1 MSTSHD
7 AGWPPEPQPIPV
19 AADIDDATTAE
30 DHAAAAATAAD
41 HFDPR
46 RPIDP
51 IRPIRPI
58 WRFRMLRQGCWLTR
72 FTPSSANF
80 IVPHQDGTIRIER
93 NGFTATASGD
103 LYNHIRRP
111 RWIRDHPSTPRRLVW
126 ISDSEP
132 NPSAGIP
139 IFARNRYHS
148 YLRITQLLEG
158 LTIGSSFTLGWEQHR
173 LDASTGSWSLLDRFT
188 ALMSWT
194 TPPAGFPDPGS
205 YLSGSVRNSA
215 GATVGTLTMGWVS
228 PYFRKV
234 TVELDSVTDSEI
246 AVDNGAGVTWQ
257 TVMDD
262 IGWEVTVDASD
273 RDVPSPSGASWSDAE
288 MHAALLARRDASNLD
303 AEWRYHLLHVRQ
315 LDSTSRGIMYD
326 AGGTDSNNVP
336 REGAGISTH
345 WNFPDE
351 PLWGTVRGDRFGAS
365 AAPFFRTAV
374 HELGHAF
381 GLHHLTTSG
390 RFMNTTNLIAGLP
403 GTFPANIM
411 WTFDDA
417 DLRRLRHWPDPRV
430 RPGGIRFGL
439 SYGGTPI
446 SPTDEDAVDLGDE
459 LAATATRLLD
469 SVPLGAPV
477 RIDLSLT
484 NVSDESFPTPSALG
498 FTNDV
503 VRGFVIDPSGARKRF
518 STVMHCID
526 DVGFVDLAPADSI
539 HGSVTLLRGPDGP
552 LFSTPGL
559 HTVVIDLGWDVDG
572 VPVHSE
578 TSTTVMIEP
587 PQNEHHASAAR
598 EVLSEPDLLLTL
610 AIGGDHLADGLQAL
624 DTAMEDDVL
633 APHYAV
639 VAAKQK
645 GQAFENRKAD
655 VEGASKLITDDT
667 VMSASEAVSLAEM
680 VAPAQKKTKE
690 KAAVRSMTDVLRSKA
705 DAASLNDEDMATL
718 KDL

>member
-7 AGWPPEPQPIPV
+7 AGWPAEPEPIAV
-19 AADIDDATTAE
+19 ATEIGDEHT
-30 DHAAAAATAAD
+30 AAATAAAAD

-46 RPIDP
+46 EPFEP
-51 IRPIRPI
+51 SRPIRPI
-58 WRFRMLRQGCWLTR
+58 PPYWRFRMLRQGCWLTR
-72 FTPSSANF
+72 FTPSRPNV

-103 LYNHIRRP
+103 LYNHINRP
-111 RWIRDHPSTPRRLVW
+111 RWIPNPPFGRRRLVW
-126 ISDSEP
+126 ISDPEP
-132 NPSAGIP
+132 NPADGIP
-139 IFARNRYHS
+139 IFARNRYNS

-158 LTIGSSFTLGWEQHR
+158 ITIGSSFTLGWEQHR
-173 LDASTGSWSLLDRFT
+173 LDTSTAGWSLVDRFT
-188 ALMSWT
+188 AVMAWT
-194 TPPAGFPDPGS
+194 TPPSGFPDPGS
-205 YLSGSVRNSA
+205 YLSGPVKNSA
-215 GATVGTLTMGWVS
+215 GTTVGTLTMGWVS
-228 PYFRKV
+228 PYYRKI
-234 TVELDSVTDSEI
+234 TVELDSVTGSEI
-246 AVDNGAGVTWQ
+246 ALDNGAGVNWRS
-257 TVMDD
+257 VMND
-262 IGWEVTVDASD
+262 IGWQVTVDASD

-303 AEWRYHLLHVRQ
+303 TEWRYHLLHVRQ

-345 WNFPDE
+345 WVFPDE
-351 PLWGTVRGDRFGAS
+351 EPWGTVRGDRFGAS

-390 RFMNTTNLIAGLP
+390 RFMNTTNLIAGLA
-403 GTFPANIM
+403 GTFPANIV
-411 WTFDDA
+411 WEYDAA

-439 SYGGTPI
+439 PYGGTPV
-446 SPTDEDAVDLGDE
+446 SPTDEDAVDLGE
-459 LAATATRLLD
+459 HLAATATRLLD

-484 NVSDESFPTPSALG
+484 NVSDETFPTPSTLG

-503 VRGFVIDPSGARKRF
+503 VSGFVVDPAGARKRF
-518 STVMHCID
+518 STVVHCVD
-526 DVGFVDLAPADSI
+526 EVAFVDLAPAEEI
-539 HGSVTLLRGPDGP
+539 HGSVTLLRGPDGA

-559 HTVVIDLGWDVDG
+559 HTVVIDLGWEVDG
-572 VPVHSE
+572 VPVHSQA
-578 TSTTVMIEP
+578 STTVMIEP
-587 PQNEHHASAAR
+587 AKDDHHAAAAR

-610 AIGGDHLADGLQAL
+610 AIGGDHLAEGLEAL
-624 DTAMEDDVL
+624 GTAMNDNVL

-639 VAAKQK
+639 VAAKQM
-645 GQAFENRKAD
+645 GQAFQNRKAD

-690 KAAVRSMTDVLRSKA
+690 KAAVRSMADVLRSKA